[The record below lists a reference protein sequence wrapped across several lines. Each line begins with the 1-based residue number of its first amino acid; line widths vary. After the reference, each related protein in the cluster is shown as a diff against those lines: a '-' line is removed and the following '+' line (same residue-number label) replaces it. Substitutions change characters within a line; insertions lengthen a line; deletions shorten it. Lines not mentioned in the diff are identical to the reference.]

1 MRTTCT
7 VIGALVIAAIFMAI
21 PILLSASLCLGWDS
35 FISFMFIVGTL
46 IEFGMVFNFIM
57 REIPFY

>member
-1 MRTTCT
+1 MKTASI

-35 FISFMFIVGTL
+35 FLSFMFIAGTL
-46 IEFGMVFNFIM
+46 IEYIMIFAFIFEM
-57 REIPFY
+57 SNEH